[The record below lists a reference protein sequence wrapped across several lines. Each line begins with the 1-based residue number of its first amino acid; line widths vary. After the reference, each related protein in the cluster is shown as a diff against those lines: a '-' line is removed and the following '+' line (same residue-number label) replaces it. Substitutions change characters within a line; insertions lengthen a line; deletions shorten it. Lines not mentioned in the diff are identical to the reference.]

1 MRQYL
6 QDRLITVFGLA
17 LVAGGFWLC
26 DYYEADTALFPRICF
41 ASIGVLLAM
50 LGIESFMTG
59 RRLAAAGKNGEAA
72 LPMNWGPFFI
82 VTLTLV
88 IYGAALIALGFYC
101 ASVLLLLAV
110 GFLWKGVRKPIIL
123 VFTAC
128 FTVFLYICFT
138 ILFNVPLP
146 KGLVF

>member
-6 QDRLITVFGLA
+6 QDKLIAVFGLA
-17 LVAGGFWLC
+17 LVVGGLWLC
-26 DYYEADTALFPRICF
+26 GYYEADTALFPRICLIC
-41 ASIGVLLAM
+41 IGGLLAM
-50 LGIESFMTG
+50 LGMEGVMTG
-59 RRLAAAGKNGEAA
+59 RRLAAAGRSGEAA

-110 GFLWKGVRKPIIL
+110 GFLWKGVKRPTIL

-128 FTVFLYICFT
+128 FTVFLFVCFT